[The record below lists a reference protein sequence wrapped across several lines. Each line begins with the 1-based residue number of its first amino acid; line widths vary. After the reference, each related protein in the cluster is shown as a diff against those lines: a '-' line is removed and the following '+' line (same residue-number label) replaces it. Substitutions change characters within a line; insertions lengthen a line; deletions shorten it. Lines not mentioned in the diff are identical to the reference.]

1 MTSSRSI
8 VSASSV
14 ARLAVWLVLAAVL
27 VAWPA
32 EAAARKR
39 VAVLPFAGPKAE
51 KFQADFEKV
60 VKRRH
65 SVVAAAKWD
74 QTADKLGATDVTDRD
89 LKKVATALNVDAV
102 IVGEVE
108 KRGAKYYLH
117 LELRAG
123 ATGKVLHRPDIISR
137 AARLDAEA
145 LDDVEAM
152 VLPLLDKLRAAGDE
166 GDDEENADDDDDDR
180 GRAKPRGKANDDD
193 RGRAKPRGED
203 EDEDDDEDRDDR
215 DRAKPRG
222 KPADDRGRAKP
233 RDDDRDDRD
242 DDDRD
247 DDDRGRAKPRDDDRD
262 DDDRDDRD
270 DDDDRVSFRDDDRDD
285 DDRDDDDRDDDDR
298 DDDDRDDDRDG
309 DRDAAPTGFAAVDL
323 AAGLSFTGRTLAF
336 TTNLTE
342 NAPQGYRG
350 APVPG
355 IRVAAEVFPLALNR
369 KNRSVT
375 KNLGV
380 TALFDRV
387 VAISSEVRSTTMTY
401 KLDTTEQHL
410 AVGLV
415 YRHPLSAALALE
427 GSVRWNK
434 RTFAIDKGAAPADAV
449 DIPNTDYSYVDPGVG
464 LTYALGGKAALGAD
478 ARFLLITDTGEMQA
492 VDQYGASTVTG
503 VDVSASFDY
512 RVAAKMVVR
521 ATAGFATIGY
531 AFKGNGAL
539 TNNRDN
545 DPTDIDVSG
554 ARDTYF
560 GGSLGA
566 AYQF

>member
-39 VAVLPFAGPKAE
+39 VAVLPFAGPKAD

-74 QTADKLGATDVTDRD
+74 ADRGQAGRDRRHRSRPEEGRHRAQRRRRD
-89 LKKVATALNVDAV
+89 RRRGREARRQVLPPPRAPRRRHRQGPAPPGHHQPGRAPRR
-102 IVGEVE
+102 
-108 KRGAKYYLH
+108 RGARRRRGH
-117 LELRAG
+117 GPA
-123 ATGKVLHRPDIISR
+123 
-137 AARLDAEA
+137 AARQ
-145 LDDVEAM
+145 
-152 VLPLLDKLRAAGDE
+152 AAGCRRRR
-166 GDDEENADDDDDDR
+166 R
-180 GRAKPRGKANDDD
+180 GRGRGRGRGRRRPRRAKPRGKANDDD
-193 RGRAKPRGED
+193 RGRAKPRGDDDD
-203 EDEDDDEDRDDR
+203 EDDDDEDRDDR

-233 RDDDRDDRD
+233 RDDDRDRDDRD
-242 DDDRD
+242 D

-262 DDDRDDRD
+262 DDDRDD

-298 DDDDRDDDRDG
+298 DDDDRDDDDG

-369 KNRSVT
+369 KNRSLT

-545 DPTDIDVSG
+545 DPTDVDVSG

>member
-1 MTSSRSI
+1 
-8 VSASSV
+8 
-14 ARLAVWLVLAAVL
+14 
-27 VAWPA
+27 
-32 EAAARKR
+32 
-39 VAVLPFAGPKAE
+39 
-51 KFQADFEKV
+51 
-60 VKRRH
+60 
-65 SVVAAAKWD
+65 
-74 QTADKLGATDVTDRD
+74 
-89 LKKVATALNVDAV
+89 
-102 IVGEVE
+102 
-108 KRGAKYYLH
+108 
-117 LELRAG
+117 
-123 ATGKVLHRPDIISR
+123 
-137 AARLDAEA
+137 
-145 LDDVEAM
+145 
-152 VLPLLDKLRAAGDE
+152 
-166 GDDEENADDDDDDR
+166 DR
-180 GRAKPRGKANDDD
+180 G
-193 RGRAKPRGED
+193 
-203 EDEDDDEDRDDR
+203 
-215 DRAKPRG
+215 RAKPRG

-233 RDDDRDDRD
+233 REDDRDR
-242 DDDRD
+242 DDRD

-262 DDDRDDRD
+262 DDDRDDD
-270 DDDDRVSFRDDDRDD
+270 DDDGDDRVSFRDDDRDD

-369 KNRSVT
+369 KNRSLT

-545 DPTDIDVSG
+545 DPTDVDVSG

>member
-32 EAAARKR
+32 EAEARKR

-89 LKKVATALNVDAV
+89 VKKVATALNVDAV

-152 VLPLLDKLRAAGDE
+152 VLPLLDKLRAAGD
-166 GDDEENADDDDDDR
+166 GDEEEDADEDAGDDDR

-193 RGRAKPRGED
+193 RGRAKPRGDDDD
-203 EDEDDDEDRDDR
+203 EDDDDEDRADR

-233 RDDDRDDRD
+233 RDDDRDRD
-242 DDDRD
+242 DDDD

-262 DDDRDDRD
+262 DDDRDDD

-298 DDDDRDDDRDG
+298 DDDDRDDRDG

-545 DPTDIDVSG
+545 DPTDVDVSG

>member
-545 DPTDIDVSG
+545 DPTDVDVSG